1 MQILLIVSC
10 GVRYSLE
17 SHVPMVTNGTEAHN
31 LLYYKPF
38 LHGKPLRHLTKPD
51 FPGSAELQ
59 RTRPERQVLSKQ
71 ACGHPAKPHAAHSD

>member
-1 MQILLIVSC
+1 M
-10 GVRYSLE
+10 
-17 SHVPMVTNGTEAHN
+17 N